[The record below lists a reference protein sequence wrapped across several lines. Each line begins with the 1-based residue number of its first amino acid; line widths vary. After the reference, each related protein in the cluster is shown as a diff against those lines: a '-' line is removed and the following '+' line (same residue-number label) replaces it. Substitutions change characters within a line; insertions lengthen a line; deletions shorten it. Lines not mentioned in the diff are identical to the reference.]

1 MKNLVLFTIISISTN
16 YVFAQKNGPTSGDW
30 ALSSNA
36 SSLLNYTGN
45 LFNSSANSPEISFQ
59 NEEMSLHGKLFINDS
74 TAWRG
79 GVNVQMLSKTTDLLL
94 GETPYTSKESSYSL
108 TITLGKEFRKGSNR
122 LQGFYGY
129 GSHIMVSTNSYED
142 GISEGEE
149 ENSNMGIG
157 INTFIGAEYFFRP
170 KMSLGAEYSHSIS
183 YKESDNE
190 KSFSI
195 SGQTTA
201 IFLSLYF

>member
-1 MKNLVLFTIISISTN
+1 MKNLYFFAIFSLISNSI
-16 YVFAQKNGPTSGDW
+16 FGQKNGPTKGDW
-30 ALSSNA
+30 VLSSNA
-36 SSLLNYTGN
+36 SSLLNYAGN
-45 LFNSSANSPEISFQ
+45 LFNGSAESPEISFQ
-59 NEEMSLHGKLFINDS
+59 NEEMSLLGKLFINDS

-94 GETPYTSKESSYSL
+94 GEAPYTTKESSYSL
-108 TITLGKEFRKGSNR
+108 TISLGKEFRKGRNR

-149 ENSNMGIG
+149 ENSDMGIG
-157 INTFIGAEYFFRP
+157 INTFVGAEYFFRP
-170 KMSLGAEYSHSIS
+170 KMSLGAEYRHGIS
-183 YKESDNE
+183 YQESDNE

>member
-1 MKNLVLFTIISISTN
+1 MKKLFLFILISLNLSS
-16 YVFAQKNGPTSGDW
+16 VFAQKNGPTSRDW

-36 SSLLNYTGN
+36 NSLLNYAGN
-45 LFNSSANSPEISFQ
+45 LFNGSANSPEISFQ
-59 NEEMSLHGKLFINDS
+59 NEMMSLNGKLFISDS
-74 TAWRG
+74 IAWRG

-108 TITLGKEFRKGSNR
+108 TISLGKEFRKGSNR

-142 GISEGEE
+142 GISEGVE
-149 ENSNMGIG
+149 ENSDMGIG
-157 INTFIGAEYFFRP
+157 INTFVGAEYFFRP
-170 KMSLGAEYSHSIS
+170 KMSLGAEYRHSIS
-183 YKESDNE
+183 YQESDNE